1 VTPKAAPRCLLLD
14 TCAAIWLVNA
24 EPIPISVV
32 EAIRAAGH
40 ADGVY
45 VSIASAW
52 EVGLLSRPKSR
63 GKPVPQFWPDAKT
76 WFARL
81 MAMAGIKEAAITA
94 AIAIDASYLPGDF
107 HADPMDRLIV
117 ATARD
122 RGIPVVTGDRK
133 IIAYGQAG
141 FVNVIAC

>member
-1 VTPKAAPRCLLLD
+1 
-14 TCAAIWLVNA
+14 VNA
-24 EPIPISVV
+24 EAMQMDVI
-32 EAIRAAGH
+32 EAIRAAGQ

-52 EVGLLSRPKSR
+52 EVGLLSRPSSRRKSM
-63 GKPVPQFWPDAKT
+63 PQFSPDAKS

-81 MAMAGIKEAAITA
+81 MAMPGIKEAAITA

-122 RGIPVVTGDRK
+122 LGIPVVTGDRK